1 MKQGKKVKFGILMLL
16 LIAAVCFSA
25 GTGKKAEAAK
35 TEKQLSSIT
44 AVYTGETLL
53 VGHSI
58 DLDKLTVMGLYTDGT
73 YEKVKDYA
81 LSTYIVGEKGNNF
94 ITVMCDGV
102 TGNFVVKGKEVTR
115 ITATYSQSNLVIGES
130 LDRKKLAVYVYYSD
144 GTNGTTEDYVLS
156 NTVVGKLGLNEFTVI
171 YEGVTTKFAVTGKE
185 ERRPRNIYA
194 RYNGPA
200 VIVGNAPKRDD
211 FYVSV
216 FYNDN
221 TTEQITTFEL
231 TPSVIQKEGS
241 NTVLVSYAG
250 LSTEVKV
257 TGLAKTVIGIQAEY
271 TGLPVIIGK
280 TVSEED
286 IKVTATFNDGT
297 KDTVTNFTLSS
308 SVVYKIGDNLI
319 MVFCNGKSAYIT
331 VRGVEAEIIDYS
343 TGIEEVIREDKAS
356 SRIKLAIGAKA
367 DESAI
372 SIEKLDKKLV
382 EKAMHRLV
390 QTDKYI
396 AFEVVF
402 DDPEQDKY
410 LPMTMKVS
418 VPAGYD
424 KTRFAVFYTTNRK
437 TIMAQMNGEFLKG
450 GYYEFKIF
458 QPGTYIIAD
467 CTPLIYVETLALE
480 ESELTLRLDRSYSL
494 NPEILPHAATNK
506 AVTYTSSRPQ
516 IVSVSEYGT
525 LKALKTGTAIIT
537 IEAQDGSGKKCKLR
551 VNVVKKKGKY
561 DADIA
566 VFSDELKNVRDAY
579 DFMDFLDYLE
589 EEVAERTYDMDE
601 RTLEAYTK
609 EIESWI
615 GGWDEKDVD
624 LDAEEWLLVLEL
636 LYERGAYADAALLFG
651 DGAMFKTE
659 IRELNA
665 RLDLIET
672 AEDFALF
679 SETFFMEFEE
689 TFAELEEKEA
699 MLYLMAILT
708 WAEEVQENINSYEW
722 DEDIL
727 VLYQEWME
735 ELELYGF

>member
-1 MKQGKKVKFGILMLL
+1 MKQGKIKFGILMLL
-16 LIAAVCFSA
+16 LITAVFIAA

-35 TEKQLSSIT
+35 TEKQLASIT
-44 AVYTGETLL
+44 AVYTGETVL
-53 VGHSI
+53 VGHSV
-58 DLDKLTVMGLYTDGT
+58 DLEKLTVMGLYTDGS

-81 LSTYIVGEKGNNF
+81 LSTYVVGEKGNNL

-102 TGNFVVKGKEVTR
+102 TGTFVVKGKEVLR
-115 ITATYSQSNLVIGES
+115 ITATYSQSNMVIGES

-156 NTVVGKLGLNEFTVI
+156 NTVIGQLGLNEFTVI
-171 YEGVTTKFAVTGKE
+171 YEGKTTKFAVNGKE

-194 RYNGPA
+194 RYGGPS

-241 NTVLVSYAG
+241 NTVLVSFGG
-250 LSTEVKV
+250 LSTEVKI

-271 TGLPVIIGK
+271 TGLPVVIGK
-280 TVSEED
+280 TLSTED

-319 MVFCNGKSAYIT
+319 TVFCNGKIAYIK

-343 TGIEEVIREDKAS
+343 SGIEEVIREDKVS

-367 DESAI
+367 DESAV

-390 QTDKYI
+390 QTDEYM

-402 DDPEQDKY
+402 DDPEMDVH

-424 KTRFAVFYTTNRK
+424 REQFAVFYTTNRK
-437 TIMAQMNGEFLKG
+437 TIMAQMNGEFLKD
-450 GYYEFKIF
+450 GYYEFKMF

-467 CTPLIYVETLALE
+467 CTPLIYVESLSLE
-480 ESELTLRLDRSYSL
+480 EDELTLRLDRSYSL
-494 NPEILPHAATNK
+494 DPVILPHAATNK
-506 AVTYTSSRPQ
+506 EVTYTSSRPQ

-525 LKALKTGTAIIT
+525 VKALKTGTAIIT
-537 IEAQDGSGKKCKLR
+537 VEAKDGSGKKCKLR
-551 VNVVKKKGKY
+551 VNVVKKKGKF
-561 DADIA
+561 DTDIA
-566 VFSDELKNVRDAY
+566 VFSDELNKVRDAY

-589 EEVAERTYDMDE
+589 EEVEERIYDMDE
-601 RTLEAYTK
+601 RTTEAYVK
-609 EIESWI
+609 ELESWI
-615 GGWDEKDVD
+615 GGWNEDDVA

-636 LYERGAYADAALLFG
+636 LYERGAYTDAALLFG

-659 IRELNA
+659 IGELNA
-665 RLDLIET
+665 QLDLIET

-708 WAEEVQENINSYEW
+708 WAEEVQENIRSYEW
-722 DEDIL
+722 NEDIL
-727 VLYQEWME
+727 ELYQDWMN